1 MKSALK
7 CVFAGLALFSSGP
20 LLAGSAGLPDRDQAK
35 QAYLAS
41 IKDDEPALPRGLSVE
56 EKLYWRLPS
65 VIALALAPPP
75 QPVRAPSEYE
85 ANDGLLMRW
94 GSFNSVITEIAV
106 AVTSSNGYHGAP
118 APKVFLV
125 VSSAAQQS
133 SAATTL
139 AAAGV
144 DMARVQFTI
153 APSNSVWM
161 RDYGPRFVNSAGIRG
176 LIDHVYNRPRP
187 LDDAIPA
194 ALSAAFEAP
203 TYALPLVHGGGN
215 FHLFDDAQ
223 AYMTQL
229 VVNENP
235 GVSAEQIKTYYRD
248 YQGLEL
254 TITPVFP
261 ASFDATG
268 HIDMWM
274 LPAATRRVIISE
286 YPTTGGVYS
295 VPRQITEDTATLM
308 ASRGYQVLR
317 TPGWQGSNGAHYTYA
332 NSVVMNA
339 KVLMCRFTGED
350 ARNAQA
356 LAVFQQAFPTREI
369 VSIDCSSIIASAGAI
384 HCIVMHVS
392 TALIA
397 MTGFED

>member
-1 MKSALK
+1 MK
-7 CVFAGLALFSSGP
+7 LALVSVCA
-20 LLAGSAGLPDRDQAK
+20 LLLSAPAALYADASATQNAAATT
-35 QAYLAS
+35 QTYLAS
-41 IKDDEPALPRGLSVE
+41 IKDDEPALPRGLSPAE
-56 EKLYWRLPS
+56 RLYWRLPS

-75 QPVRAPSEYE
+75 QPVRAPAEYE

-94 GSFNSVITEIAV
+94 GNFNSVITEIAL
-106 AVTSSNGYHGAP
+106 AVTTSNSYQGSP
-118 APKVFLV
+118 AAKVFLV
-125 VSSAAQQS
+125 VTAAQQS
-133 SAATTL
+133 SALATL
-139 AAAGV
+139 SGAGV
-144 DMARVQFTI
+144 NMARVQFVV

-194 ALSAAFEAP
+194 AVSSTFEAP
-203 TYALPLVHGGGN
+203 NFAMPLVHGGGN

-229 VVNENP
+229 VENENP
-235 GVSAEQIKTYYRD
+235 GVSAAQIKTYYRD
-248 YQGLEL
+248 YQGLDL
-254 TITPVFP
+254 TITPAFP
-261 ASFDATG
+261 ESFDSTG

-286 YPTTGGVYS
+286 YPATGGVYS
-295 VPRQITEDTATLM
+295 APRQITEDTAALM
-308 ASRGYQVLR
+308 TSRGYQVLR
-317 TPGWQGSNGAHYTYA
+317 TPGWQGKVNGAHYTYA

-339 KVLMCRFTGED
+339 KVLMCRFNGED

-369 VSIDCSSIIASAGAI
+369 VTIDCSAIITSAGAI

-392 TALIA
+392 TPLIA